1 MSKKILGLNICSD
14 SVSAVLIKSSMNENR
29 IEATEYFSISETEN
43 LNDFITSSIKKIIDK
58 NDLSESAYV
67 VSLPADIMFFRNIN
81 VPLKTEKKIRQ
92 ILPFELEPM
101 LPFSEGDLE
110 TSFNLINLPVKTR
123 GSELLTASIKKSDL
137 NHYLDIFTSFNIEPE
152 VIVPGGYSAC
162 ACIAVRSDISE
173 KLIFAYIEKKSIT
186 LFLIANSK
194 VCLIRSIPAASD
206 DYFLNPSNISA
217 DIKHTVRGFEEK
229 FHTDFY
235 PSKLFITG
243 SGLSEISDKCIEKE
257 LRPILDM
264 PVERTDF
271 AEISSGNTYLDVK
284 KSETCVWQPWQMDE
298 ALAIGMNRI
307 QGTNGLNFS
316 QSSFAAKKLWVQNKK
331 NFIRTGILLIFVI
344 LCAGFNFFMDSYSLN
359 KRLFIL
365 NNRINEI
372 FISTFPD
379 VKKIVDPLQQMKV
392 KINEAKNQS
401 LSLSETGRNI
411 RAVDILYNISE
422 LIPDGTD
429 IAVSRFVISPDSI
442 LISGKTDTF
451 NSVDSIKNGLDKAE
465 IFKTVIISSTS
476 KDKDGSNISFKL
488 KIEL

>member
-29 IEATEYFSISETEN
+29 IEASEHFSISEAED

-123 GSELLTASIKKSDL
+123 GSELLTASIKKIDL
-137 NHYLDIFTSFNIEPE
+137 NHYLNILASLNIEPE

-194 VCLIRSIPAASD
+194 VCLIRSIPSASGD
-206 DYFLNPSNISA
+206 LLNPSDISA
-217 DIKHTVRGFEEK
+217 DIKHTVLGFEEK

-243 SGLSEISDKCIEKE
+243 SGLGEISNKYIEKE
-257 LRPILDM
+257 LEHILDV

-271 AEISSGNTYLDVK
+271 AGISSKNTHLDVE
-284 KSETCVWQPWQMDE
+284 KSGTCVWQPWQMDE

-316 QSSFAAKKLWVQNKK
+316 RGYFAAKKLWVKNKK

-359 KRLFIL
+359 KRLFML

-401 LSLSETGRNI
+401 LFLNETGQNI

-422 LIPDGTD
+422 LIPDGVD
-429 IAVSRFVISPDSI
+429 VSILRLVTGPDSI
-442 LISGKTDTF
+442 LISGETDTF

-476 KDKDGSNISFKL
+476 KDKNGSSISFKL